1 MWIVVFLFQLRNQA
15 ISFTKELYETQ
26 QTHHAI
32 EVSSFFCVTLESEW
46 PKPLSTRLDLIIP
59 DKVEGI

>member
-1 MWIVVFLFQLRNQA
+1 MWIVLFLFQLRNQA

-32 EVSSFFCVTLESEW
+32 EVSCFFCVASESE
-46 PKPLSTRLDLIIP
+46 
-59 DKVEGI
+59 